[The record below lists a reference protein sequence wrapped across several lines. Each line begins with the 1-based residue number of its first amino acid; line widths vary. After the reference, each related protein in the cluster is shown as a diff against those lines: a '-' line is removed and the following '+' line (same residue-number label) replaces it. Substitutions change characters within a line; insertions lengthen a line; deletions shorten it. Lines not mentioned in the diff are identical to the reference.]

1 MQSEKKTHGLL
12 IVYTGDGKGKTTA
25 ALGQMLRARGWGLK
39 TVMFQF
45 IKSTGAATGEH
56 RAARELGLDIRP
68 LGSGFVR
75 DTKDEAKAKAL
86 AVEQWQ
92 RSQEAIL
99 SGGFDIVILDEVSY
113 PINRDWISLTEV
125 MDVINSRS
133 PELHVVLTGR
143 KMSAEL
149 KAMAD
154 LVTEMKEVK
163 HPHHQ
168 GVKAQKGIEY

>member
-1 MQSEKKTHGLL
+1 MQNEKKPSGLL

-25 ALGQMLRARGWGLK
+25 ALGQMLRARGWGMK
-39 TVMFQF
+39 AVMFQF
-45 IKSTGAATGEH
+45 IKSTKAAAGEH

-68 LGSGFVR
+68 LGTGFVR
-75 DTKDEAKAKAL
+75 DTKDEAKARAL

-92 RSQEAIL
+92 RSREAIL
-99 SGGFDIVILDEVSY
+99 SGAFDMVLLDEVSY
-113 PINRDWISLTEV
+113 PINRDWIPLAEV
-125 MDVINSRS
+125 IEAINSRS

-143 KMSAEL
+143 KMPAGLME
-149 KAMAD
+149 MAD

-168 GVKAQKGIEY
+168 GVKAQRGIEY